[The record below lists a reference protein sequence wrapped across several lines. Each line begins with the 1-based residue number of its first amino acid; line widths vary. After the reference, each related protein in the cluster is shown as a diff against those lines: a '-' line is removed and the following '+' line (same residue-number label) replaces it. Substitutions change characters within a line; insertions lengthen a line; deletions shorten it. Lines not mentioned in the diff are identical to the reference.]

1 MSNKEFDKVIGSIR
15 LDDDDTNT
23 IKNGDRVDKTNI
35 IHNAVQNIL
44 ARYDTSDIDSDNVQ
58 LSYSIDTTDDTAIVQ
73 LGYTN
78 IEN

>member
-1 MSNKEFDKVIGSIR
+1 MSNNEFDKVIGSIR
-15 LDDDDTNT
+15 LDQDDTDT
-23 IKNGDRVDKTNI
+23 IQNGDRVDKTNI
-35 IHNAVQNIL
+35 IHNSVQNIL

-58 LSYSIDTTDDTAIVQ
+58 LSYSIDIQDDTAIVQ